1 MLDSFRTNMRTLALG
16 IVIVIGFIFA
26 FSGTGTMFLTGNSGD
41 AAVVVGGEIVREIDV
56 LRSISRQ
63 KQRILSENEGID
75 PSVLDDSLIRPSA
88 VEQLISRQLLV
99 QASGDRR
106 MTVSPREV
114 DQYILDIESFQTD
127 GVFDQDLY
135 KFAILNQ
142 GYTSADFKQQVKNDM
157 LIQQLVQGLTD
168 TAFTTDGELA
178 ALAAVTEQQRN
189 YYYLTVPA
197 DEISSSITLSE
208 AQVNEFYE
216 VNKASYQTEP
226 KVSVDYIEL
235 SSDIL
240 ADPALITEDLV
251 AARFEEEILSRDM
264 AESRQAAHILLEDP
278 SVELVAEIQAKLD
291 DGQDFARLASEYS
304 VDFGSAETGGD
315 LGYTS
320 GDTFPEEFEKALKS
334 LSIGSVSNP
343 VKTDSGTHFI
353 KLLDI
358 QQQSFVL
365 ADETPRIT
373 RDLMLEATTD
383 TLVAKLELLK
393 ELSFN
398 AESLAEVA
406 EDVGLEMV
414 TSEAFTQSGGEGV
427 AAIPSVVRAAFSAE
441 VVEDEFAS
449 EVIDL
454 GNDRYVVVKLNEY
467 YEARQQE
474 LAEVR
479 DLLEATYTQQLVEE
493 TLADKG
499 AGLAARVE
507 AGESIEVVAKSE
519 GLDWQVGISMTRRS
533 RDVNSEIN
541 AKIFSL
547 PVPADDGSVQ
557 TFSTS
562 SGDLIV
568 SSLIN
573 VTPGDVSALSSDEKA
588 SLASA
593 TLSINGNRDI
603 QAFEAIV
610 RADTEI
616 VQ

>member
-1 MLDSFRTNMRTLALG
+1 MLDSFRTNMRSFALG

-26 FSGTGTMFLTGNSGD
+26 FSGTGTMFLSGNSGD
-41 AAVVVGGEIVREIDV
+41 AAVVVGGEIIREIDV

-63 KQRILSENEGID
+63 KQRILSENEGLD

-197 DEISSSITLSE
+197 DEISSSIILSE

-235 SSDIL
+235 SSDLL
-240 ADPALITEDLV
+240 ADPTLITEDLV

-278 SVELVAEIQAKLD
+278 ADELVAEIQAKLD

-365 ADETPRIT
+365 AEETPRIT

-414 TSEAFTQSGGEGV
+414 TSEAFTQAGGEGI
-427 AAIPSVVRAAFSAE
+427 AAIPSVIRAAFSTE
-441 VVEDEFAS
+441 VVEDKFAS

-474 LAEVR
+474 LTEVR
-479 DLLEATYTQQLVEE
+479 DLLETTYTQQLVEE

-499 AGLAARVE
+499 ASLAARVG
-507 AGESIEVVAKSE
+507 AGETIEVVAKSE
-519 GLDWQVGISMTRRS
+519 GLDWQVGMSMTRRS

-573 VTPGDVSALSSDEKA
+573 VTPGDVSTLSSEEKA

>member
-1 MLDSFRTNMRTLALG
+1 MLDSFRTNMRTFALG

-26 FSGTGTMFLTGNSGD
+26 FSGTGTMFLSGNSGD
-41 AAVVVGGEIVREIDV
+41 AAVVVGGEIIREIDV

-63 KQRILSENEGID
+63 KQRILSENEGLD

-127 GVFDQDLY
+127 GVFDQDVY

-197 DEISSSITLSE
+197 DEIRSSITLTE

-216 VNKASYQTEP
+216 ANKAAYQTEP

-240 ADPALITEDLV
+240 ADPTLITEDLV

-278 SVELVAEIQAKLD
+278 ADELVAEIQAKLD

-441 VVEDEFAS
+441 VVEDKFAS

-454 GNDRYVVVKLNEY
+454 GNDRYVVVKLNDY

-479 DLLEATYTQQLVEE
+479 DLLETTYTQQLVEE

-507 AGESIEVVAKSE
+507 AGETIEVVAKSE
-519 GLDWQVGISMTRRS
+519 GLDWQVGMSMTRRS

-547 PVPADDGSVQ
+547 PVPADDSSVQ

-562 SGDLIV
+562 AGDLIV
-568 SSLIN
+568 SSLVK
-573 VTPGDVSALSSDEKA
+573 VTPGDVTALSSDEKA

-593 TLSINGNRDI
+593 TLAINGNRDI

>member
-1 MLDSFRTNMRTLALG
+1 MLDSFRTNMRSFALG

-26 FSGTGTMFLTGNSGD
+26 FSGTGTMFLSGNSGD
-41 AAVVVGGEIVREIDV
+41 AAVVVGGEIIREIDV

-63 KQRILSENEGID
+63 KQRILSENEGLD

-240 ADPALITEDLV
+240 ADPTLITEDLV

-278 SVELVAEIQAKLD
+278 ADELVAEIQAKLD

-365 ADETPRIT
+365 AEETPRIT

-414 TSEAFTQSGGEGV
+414 TSEAFTQAGGEGI
-427 AAIPSVVRAAFSAE
+427 AAIPSVIRAAFSTE
-441 VVEDEFAS
+441 VVEDKFAS

-499 AGLAARVE
+499 AGLAARVK
-507 AGESIEVVAKSE
+507 AGETIEVVAKSE

-610 RADTEI
+610 RAGTEI

>member
-1 MLDSFRTNMRTLALG
+1 MLDSFRTNMRTFALG

-26 FSGTGTMFLTGNSGD
+26 FSGTGTMFLSGNSGD

-63 KQRILSENEGID
+63 KQRILAENEGID

-114 DQYILDIESFQTD
+114 DQFILDIESFQTD

-197 DEISSSITLSE
+197 DEIRSSITLTE
-208 AQVNEFYE
+208 AQVNEFYDA
-216 VNKASYQTEP
+216 NKATYKTEP

-235 SSDIL
+235 SADIL
-240 ADPALITEDLV
+240 ADPTLITEDLV

-278 SVELVAEIQAKLD
+278 ADELVAEIQAKLD

-365 ADETPRIT
+365 AEETPRIT

-414 TSEAFTQSGGEGV
+414 TSEAFTQAGGEGI
-427 AAIPSVVRAAFSAE
+427 AAIPSVIRAAFSTE
-441 VVEDEFAS
+441 VVEDKFAS

-499 AGLAARVE
+499 AGLAARVK
-507 AGESIEVVAKSE
+507 AGETIEVVAKSE

-610 RADTEI
+610 RAGTKI

>member
-1 MLDSFRTNMRTLALG
+1 MLDSFRTNMRSLALG

-63 KQRILSENEGID
+63 KQRILSENEGLD

-114 DQYILDIESFQTD
+114 DQYILAIESFQTN

-135 KFAILNQ
+135 KFAISNQ
-142 GYTSADFKQQVKNDM
+142 GYTSSEFKQQVKNDM

-197 DEISSSITLSE
+197 DEIRSSITLSE

-216 VNKASYQTEP
+216 ANKASYQTEP

-235 SSDIL
+235 SSDLL
-240 ADPALITEDLV
+240 ADPTLITEELV
-251 AARFEEEILSRDM
+251 TARFEEEILSRDM

-278 SVELVAEIQAKLD
+278 TDELVAEIQAKLD
-291 DGQDFARLASEYS
+291 EGQDFSRLASEYS
-304 VDFGSAETGGD
+304 ADFGSAETGGD

-334 LSIGSVSNP
+334 LSVGSVSNP
-343 VKTDSGTHFI
+343 VQTDSGTHFI

-365 ADETPRIT
+365 AEETPRIR
-373 RDLMLEATTD
+373 RDLMMEATTE

-414 TSEAFTQSGGEGV
+414 TSEAFTQAGGEGIT
-427 AAIPSVVRAAFSAE
+427 AIPSVIRAAFSAE
-441 VVEDEFAS
+441 VVEDKFAS

-454 GNDRYVVVKLNEY
+454 GSDRYVVVKLNEY

-479 DLLEATYTQQLVEE
+479 DLLEVTYTQQLVEK

-499 AGLAARVE
+499 AALAARVE
-507 AGESIEVVAKSE
+507 AGETIEIVAKSE
-519 GLDWQVGISMTRRS
+519 GLDWQVGMSMTRRS

-541 AKIFSL
+541 AKMFSL
-547 PVPADDGSVQ
+547 PVPKGDSFVQ

-568 SSLIN
+568 SSLVK
-573 VTPGDVSALSSDEKA
+573 VTPGDVSVLSNTEKA

-603 QAFEAIV
+603 QAFEAMV

>member
-1 MLDSFRTNMRTLALG
+1 MLDSFRTNMRTFALG

-26 FSGTGTMFLTGNSGD
+26 FSGTGTMFLSGNSGD

-63 KQRILSENEGID
+63 KQRILSENEGLD

-197 DEISSSITLSE
+197 DEIRSSITLTE

-216 VNKASYQTEP
+216 ANKAAYQTEP

-240 ADPALITEDLV
+240 ADPTLITEDLV

-278 SVELVAEIQAKLD
+278 ADELVAEIQAKLD

-343 VKTDSGTHFI
+343 VKTNSGTHFI

-365 ADETPRIT
+365 AEETPRIT

-414 TSEAFTQSGGEGV
+414 TSEAFTQAGGEGI
-427 AAIPSVVRAAFSAE
+427 AAIPSVIRAAFSTE
-441 VVEDEFAS
+441 VVEDKFAS

-479 DLLEATYTQQLVEE
+479 DLLETTYTQQLVEE

-507 AGESIEVVAKSE
+507 AGETIEVVAKSE
-519 GLDWQVGISMTRRS
+519 GLDWQVGMSMTRRS

-573 VTPGDVSALSSDEKA
+573 VTPGDVSALSREEKA

>member
-1 MLDSFRTNMRTLALG
+1 MLDSFRTNMRSFALG

-26 FSGTGTMFLTGNSGD
+26 FSGTGTMFLSGNSGD
-41 AAVVVGGEIVREIDV
+41 AAVVVGGEIIREIDV

-63 KQRILSENEGID
+63 KQRILSENEGLD

-142 GYTSADFKQQVKNDM
+142 GYTSAEFKQQVKNDM

-168 TAFTTDGELA
+168 TAFTTYGELA

-320 GDTFPEEFEKALKS
+320 GDTFPEEFEKALES

-365 ADETPRIT
+365 AEETPRIT

-414 TSEAFTQSGGEGV
+414 TSEAFTQTGGEGI
-427 AAIPSVVRAAFSAE
+427 AAIPSVIRAAFSTE
-441 VVEDEFAS
+441 VVEDKFAS

-499 AGLAARVE
+499 AGLAARVK
-507 AGESIEVVAKSE
+507 AGETIEVVAKSE

-573 VTPGDVSALSSDEKA
+573 VTPGDVSALSSEEKA
-588 SLASA
+588 SLASV

>member
-1 MLDSFRTNMRTLALG
+1 MLDSFRTNMRSLALG

-26 FSGTGTMFLTGNSGD
+26 FSGTGTMFLSGNSGD
-41 AAVVVGGEIVREIDV
+41 AAVVVGGEIIREIDV

-63 KQRILSENEGID
+63 KQRILSENEGLD

-235 SSDIL
+235 SSDLL
-240 ADPALITEDLV
+240 ADPTLITDDLV

-278 SVELVAEIQAKLD
+278 ADELVAEIQAKLG

-334 LSIGSVSNP
+334 LSIGSVSKP

-365 ADETPRIT
+365 AEETPRIT

-414 TSEAFTQSGGEGV
+414 TSEAFTQAGGEGI
-427 AAIPSVVRAAFSAE
+427 AAIASVIRAAFSTE
-441 VVEDEFAS
+441 VVEDRFAS

-474 LAEVR
+474 LTEVR
-479 DLLEATYTQQLVEE
+479 DLLETTYTQQLVEE

-499 AGLAARVE
+499 SSLAARVG
-507 AGESIEVVAKSE
+507 AGETIEVVAKSE
-519 GLDWQVGISMTRRS
+519 GLDWQVGMSMTRRS

-573 VTPGDVSALSSDEKA
+573 VTPGVVSALSSEEKA
-588 SLASA
+588 NLASA

>member
-1 MLDSFRTNMRTLALG
+1 MLDSFRTNMRSFALG

-26 FSGTGTMFLTGNSGD
+26 FSGTGTMFLSGNSGD
-41 AAVVVGGEIVREIDV
+41 AAVVVGGEIIREIDV

-63 KQRILSENEGID
+63 KQRILSENEGLD

-197 DEISSSITLSE
+197 DEISSSIILSE

-235 SSDIL
+235 SSDLL
-240 ADPALITEDLV
+240 ADPTLITENLV

-278 SVELVAEIQAKLD
+278 ADELVAEIQAKLD

-365 ADETPRIT
+365 AEETPRIT

-414 TSEAFTQSGGEGV
+414 TSEAFTQAGGEGI
-427 AAIPSVVRAAFSAE
+427 AAIPSVIRAAFSTE
-441 VVEDEFAS
+441 VVEDKFAS

-474 LAEVR
+474 LTEVR
-479 DLLEATYTQQLVEE
+479 DLLETTYTQQLVEE

-499 AGLAARVE
+499 ASLAARVG
-507 AGESIEVVAKSE
+507 AGETIEVVAKSE
-519 GLDWQVGISMTRRS
+519 GLDWQVGMSMTRRS

-573 VTPGDVSALSSDEKA
+573 VTPGDVSALSSEEKA

>member
-1 MLDSFRTNMRTLALG
+1 MLDSFRTNMRTFALG

-26 FSGTGTMFLTGNSGD
+26 FSGTGTMFLSGNSGD

-63 KQRILSENEGID
+63 KQRILAENEGID

-114 DQYILDIESFQTD
+114 DQFILDIESFQTD

-197 DEISSSITLSE
+197 DEIRSSITLTE
-208 AQVNEFYE
+208 AQVNEFYDA
-216 VNKASYQTEP
+216 NKATYKTEP

-235 SSDIL
+235 SADIL
-240 ADPALITEDLV
+240 ADPTLITEDLV

-278 SVELVAEIQAKLD
+278 ADELVAEIQAKLD

-365 ADETPRIT
+365 AEETPRIT

-414 TSEAFTQSGGEGV
+414 TSEAFTQAGGEGI
-427 AAIPSVVRAAFSAE
+427 AAIPSVIRAAFSTE
-441 VVEDEFAS
+441 VVEDKFAS

-474 LAEVR
+474 LTEVR

-499 AGLAARVE
+499 ASLAARVE
-507 AGESIEVVAKSE
+507 AGETIEVVAKSE

>member
-26 FSGTGTMFLTGNSGD
+26 FSGTGTMFLSGNSGD

-63 KQRILSENEGID
+63 KQRILSENEGLD
-75 PSVLDDSLIRPSA
+75 PSVLDDSLIRPNA

-106 MTVSPREV
+106 MTASPREV

-142 GYTSADFKQQVKNDM
+142 GYTSAEFKQQVKNDM

-216 VNKASYQTEP
+216 ANKAAYQTEP

-240 ADPALITEDLV
+240 ADPTLITEDLV

-278 SVELVAEIQAKLD
+278 ADELVAEIQAKLD

-365 ADETPRIT
+365 AEETPRIT

-414 TSEAFTQSGGEGV
+414 TSEAFTQAGGEGI
-427 AAIPSVVRAAFSAE
+427 AAIPSVIRAAFSTE
-441 VVEDEFAS
+441 VVEDKFAS

-493 TLADKG
+493 TLAVTG

-507 AGESIEVVAKSE
+507 AGETIEVVAKSE
-519 GLDWQVGISMTRRS
+519 GLDWQVGMSMTRRS

-593 TLSINGNRDI
+593 TLAINGNRDI

>member
-1 MLDSFRTNMRTLALG
+1 MLDSFRTNMRTFALG

-26 FSGTGTMFLTGNSGD
+26 FSGTGTMFLSGNSGD

-63 KQRILSENEGID
+63 KQRILSENEGLD

-114 DQYILDIESFQTD
+114 DQFILDIESFQTD

-197 DEISSSITLSE
+197 DEIRSSITLTE
-208 AQVNEFYE
+208 AQVNEFYDA
-216 VNKASYQTEP
+216 NKATYKTEP

-235 SSDIL
+235 SADIL
-240 ADPALITEDLV
+240 ADPTLITEDLV

-278 SVELVAEIQAKLD
+278 ADELVAEIQAKLD

-365 ADETPRIT
+365 AEETPRIT

-414 TSEAFTQSGGEGV
+414 TSEAFTQAGGEGI
-427 AAIPSVVRAAFSAE
+427 AAIPSVIRAAFSTE
-441 VVEDEFAS
+441 VVEDKFAS

-499 AGLAARVE
+499 AGLAARVK
-507 AGESIEVVAKSE
+507 AGETIEVVAKSE

-610 RADTEI
+610 RAGTEI

>member
-1 MLDSFRTNMRTLALG
+1 MLDSFRTNMRTFALG

-26 FSGTGTMFLTGNSGD
+26 FSGTGTMFLSGNSGD

-63 KQRILSENEGID
+63 KQRILAENEGID

-197 DEISSSITLSE
+197 DEIRSSITLTE
-208 AQVNEFYE
+208 AQVNEFYDA
-216 VNKASYQTEP
+216 NKATYKTEP

-235 SSDIL
+235 SADIL
-240 ADPALITEDLV
+240 ADPTLITEDLV

-278 SVELVAEIQAKLD
+278 ADELVAEIQAKLD

-365 ADETPRIT
+365 AEETPRIT

-414 TSEAFTQSGGEGV
+414 TSEAFTQAGGEGI
-427 AAIPSVVRAAFSAE
+427 AAIPSVIRAAFSTE
-441 VVEDEFAS
+441 VVEDKFAS

-499 AGLAARVE
+499 AGLAARVK
-507 AGESIEVVAKSE
+507 AGETIEVVAKSE

-610 RADTEI
+610 RAGTEI

>member
-1 MLDSFRTNMRTLALG
+1 MLDSFRTNMRTFALG

-26 FSGTGTMFLTGNSGD
+26 FSGTGTMFLSGNSGD

-75 PSVLDDSLIRPSA
+75 PSVLDDSLIRPNA

-142 GYTSADFKQQVKNDM
+142 GYTSAEFKQQVKNDM

-197 DEISSSITLSE
+197 DEIRSSITLTE

-216 VNKASYQTEP
+216 VNKATYQTEP

-240 ADPALITEDLV
+240 ADPALITEGLV

-278 SVELVAEIQAKLD
+278 ADELVAEIQAKLD

-365 ADETPRIT
+365 AEETPRIT

-414 TSEAFTQSGGEGV
+414 TSEAFTQTGGEGI
-427 AAIPSVVRAAFSAE
+427 AAIPSVIRAAFSTE
-441 VVEDEFAS
+441 VVEDKFAS

-467 YEARQQE
+467 FEARQQE

-479 DLLEATYTQQLVEE
+479 DLLETTYTQQLVEE

-507 AGESIEVVAKSE
+507 AGETIEVVAKSE
-519 GLDWQVGISMTRRS
+519 GLDWQVGMSMTRRS

>member
-1 MLDSFRTNMRTLALG
+1 MLDSFRTNMRTFALG

-26 FSGTGTMFLTGNSGD
+26 FSGTGTMFLSGNSGD
-41 AAVVVGGEIVREIDV
+41 AAVVVGGEIIREIDV

-63 KQRILSENEGID
+63 KQRILSENEGLD

-197 DEISSSITLSE
+197 DEIRSSITLTE

-216 VNKASYQTEP
+216 ANKATYQTEP

-235 SSDIL
+235 SSDML

-278 SVELVAEIQAKLD
+278 ANELVAEIQAKLD

-365 ADETPRIT
+365 AEETPRIT

-414 TSEAFTQSGGEGV
+414 TSEAFTQAGGEGI
-427 AAIPSVVRAAFSAE
+427 AAIPSVIRAAFSTE
-441 VVEDEFAS
+441 VVEDKFAS

-474 LAEVR
+474 LTEVR
-479 DLLEATYTQQLVEE
+479 DLLETTYTQQLVEE

-507 AGESIEVVAKSE
+507 AGETIEVVAKSE

>member
-1 MLDSFRTNMRTLALG
+1 MLDSFRTNMRTFALG

-26 FSGTGTMFLTGNSGD
+26 FSGTGTMFLSGNSGD

-63 KQRILSENEGID
+63 KQRILAENEGID

-114 DQYILDIESFQTD
+114 DQFILDIESFQTD

-197 DEISSSITLSE
+197 DEIRSSITLTE
-208 AQVNEFYE
+208 AQVNEFYDA
-216 VNKASYQTEP
+216 NKATYKTEP

-235 SSDIL
+235 SADIL
-240 ADPALITEDLV
+240 ADPTLITEDLV

-278 SVELVAEIQAKLD
+278 ADELVAEIQAKLD

-365 ADETPRIT
+365 AEETPRIT

-414 TSEAFTQSGGEGV
+414 TSEAFTQAGGEGI
-427 AAIPSVVRAAFSAE
+427 AAIPSVIRAAFSTE
-441 VVEDEFAS
+441 VVEDKFAS

-499 AGLAARVE
+499 AGLAARVK
-507 AGESIEVVAKSE
+507 AGETIEVVAKSE

-610 RADTEI
+610 RAGTEI

>member
-63 KQRILSENEGID
+63 KQRILSENEGLD

-142 GYTSADFKQQVKNDM
+142 GYTSAEFKQQVKNDM

-189 YYYLTVPA
+189 YYYLTVPS
-197 DEISSSITLSE
+197 DEIRSSITLTE

-216 VNKASYQTEP
+216 ANKAAYQTEP

-240 ADPALITEDLV
+240 ADPTLITEDLV

-278 SVELVAEIQAKLD
+278 ADELVAEIQAKLD

>member
-1 MLDSFRTNMRTLALG
+1 MLDSFRTNMRTFALG

-26 FSGTGTMFLTGNSGD
+26 FSGTGTMFLSGNSGD
-41 AAVVVGGEIVREIDV
+41 AAVVVGGEIIREIDV

-63 KQRILSENEGID
+63 KQRILSENEGLD

-240 ADPALITEDLV
+240 ADPTLITEDLV

-278 SVELVAEIQAKLD
+278 ADELVAEIQAKLD

-365 ADETPRIT
+365 AEETPRIT

-414 TSEAFTQSGGEGV
+414 TSEAFTQAGGEGI
-427 AAIPSVVRAAFSAE
+427 AAIPSVIRAAFSTE
-441 VVEDEFAS
+441 VVEDKFAS

-474 LAEVR
+474 LTEVR
-479 DLLEATYTQQLVEE
+479 DLLETTYTQQLVEE

-499 AGLAARVE
+499 ASLAARVG
-507 AGESIEVVAKSE
+507 AGETIEVVAKSE
-519 GLDWQVGISMTRRS
+519 GLDWQVGMSMTRRS

>member
-1 MLDSFRTNMRTLALG
+1 M
-16 IVIVIGFIFA
+16 
-26 FSGTGTMFLTGNSGD
+26 NSRS
-41 AAVVVGGEIVREIDV
+41 EIYGACRHVPRFH
-56 LRSISRQ
+56 RRQ
-63 KQRILSENEGID
+63 KQRILSENEGLD

-114 DQYILDIESFQTD
+114 DQYILGIESFQTD

-142 GYTSADFKQQVKNDM
+142 GYTSAEFKQQVKNDM

-189 YYYLTVPA
+189 YYYLTVPS
-197 DEISSSITLSE
+197 DEIRSSITLTE
-208 AQVNEFYE
+208 DKVNEFYE
-216 VNKASYQTEP
+216 ANKAAYQTEP

-240 ADPALITEDLV
+240 ADPTLITEDLV

-278 SVELVAEIQAKLD
+278 ADELVAEIQAKLD

-320 GDTFPEEFEKALKS
+320 GDTFPEEFEKALES

-365 ADETPRIT
+365 AEETPRIT

-414 TSEAFTQSGGEGV
+414 TSEAFTQTGGEGI
-427 AAIPSVVRAAFSAE
+427 AAIPSVIRAAFSTE
-441 VVEDEFAS
+441 VVEDKFAS

-474 LAEVR
+474 LTEVR
-479 DLLEATYTQQLVEE
+479 DLLETTYTRQLVEE

-499 AGLAARVE
+499 ASLAARVE
-507 AGESIEVVAKSE
+507 AGETIEVVAKSE
-519 GLDWQVGISMTRRS
+519 GLDWQVGMSMTRRS

>member
-63 KQRILSENEGID
+63 KQRILSENEGLD
-75 PSVLDDSLIRPSA
+75 PSMLDDSLIRPSA

-114 DQYILDIESFQTD
+114 DQYILAIESFQTD

-135 KFAILNQ
+135 KFAISNQ
-142 GYTSADFKQQVKNDM
+142 GYTSAEFKQQVKNDM

-197 DEISSSITLSE
+197 DEIRSSITLSE

-216 VNKASYQTEP
+216 ANKASYQTEP

-235 SSDIL
+235 SSDLL
-240 ADPALITEDLV
+240 ADPTLITEELV
-251 AARFEEEILSRDM
+251 TARFEEEILSRDM

-278 SVELVAEIQAKLD
+278 TDELVAEIQAKLD
-291 DGQDFARLASEYS
+291 EGQDFSRLASEYS
-304 VDFGSAETGGD
+304 ADFGSAETGGD

-334 LSIGSVSNP
+334 LSVGSVSNP
-343 VKTDSGTHFI
+343 VQTDSGTHFI

-365 ADETPRIT
+365 AEETPRIR
-373 RDLMLEATTD
+373 RDLMMEATTD

-414 TSEAFTQSGGEGV
+414 TSEAFTQAGGEGIT
-427 AAIPSVVRAAFSAE
+427 AIPSVIRAAFSAE
-441 VVEDEFAS
+441 VVEDKFAS

-454 GNDRYVVVKLNEY
+454 GSDRYVVVKLNEY

-479 DLLEATYTQQLVEE
+479 DLLEVTYTQQLVEK

-499 AGLAARVE
+499 AALAARVE
-507 AGESIEVVAKSE
+507 AGETVEIVAKSE
-519 GLDWQVGISMTRRS
+519 GLDWQVGMSMTRRS

-541 AKIFSL
+541 AKMFSL
-547 PVPADDGSVQ
+547 PVPKGDSFVQ

-568 SSLIN
+568 SSLVK
-573 VTPGDVSALSSDEKA
+573 VTPGDVSVLSNTEKA

-603 QAFEAIV
+603 QAFEAMV

>member
-1 MLDSFRTNMRTLALG
+1 MLDSFRTNMRSLALG

-63 KQRILSENEGID
+63 KQRILSENEGLD

-114 DQYILDIESFQTD
+114 DQYILAIESFQTD
-127 GVFDQDLY
+127 GVFDQNLY
-135 KFAILNQ
+135 KFAISNQ
-142 GYTSADFKQQVKNDM
+142 GYTSAEFKQQVKNDM

-197 DEISSSITLSE
+197 DEIRSSITLSE

-216 VNKASYQTEP
+216 ANKASYQTEP

-235 SSDIL
+235 SSDLL
-240 ADPALITEDLV
+240 ADPTLITEELV
-251 AARFEEEILSRDM
+251 TARFEEEILSRDM

-278 SVELVAEIQAKLD
+278 TDELVAEIQAKLD
-291 DGQDFARLASEYS
+291 EGQDFSRLASEYS
-304 VDFGSAETGGD
+304 ADFGSAETGGD

-334 LSIGSVSNP
+334 LSVGSVSNP
-343 VKTDSGTHFI
+343 VQTDSGTHFI

-365 ADETPRIT
+365 AEETPRIR
-373 RDLMLEATTD
+373 RDLMMEATTD

-414 TSEAFTQSGGEGV
+414 TSEAFTQAGGEGIT
-427 AAIPSVVRAAFSAE
+427 AIPSVIRAAFSAE
-441 VVEDEFAS
+441 VVEDKFAS

-454 GNDRYVVVKLNEY
+454 GSDRYVVVKLNEY

-479 DLLEATYTQQLVEE
+479 DLLEVTYTQQLVEK

-499 AGLAARVE
+499 AALAARVE
-507 AGESIEVVAKSE
+507 AGETIEIVAKSE
-519 GLDWQVGISMTRRS
+519 GLDWQVGMSMTRRS

-541 AKIFSL
+541 AKMFSL
-547 PVPADDGSVQ
+547 PVPKGDSFVQ

-568 SSLIN
+568 SSLVK
-573 VTPGDVSALSSDEKA
+573 VTPGDVSVLSNTEKA

-603 QAFEAIV
+603 QAFEAMV

>member
-26 FSGTGTMFLTGNSGD
+26 FSGTGTMFLSGNSGD

-142 GYTSADFKQQVKNDM
+142 GYTSAEFKQQVKNDM

-178 ALAAVTEQQRN
+178 ALAAVTEQQRH

-197 DEISSSITLSE
+197 DEIRSSITLTE

-216 VNKASYQTEP
+216 VNKATYQTEP

-240 ADPALITEDLV
+240 ADPALITEGLV

-278 SVELVAEIQAKLD
+278 ADELVAEIQAKLD

-365 ADETPRIT
+365 AEETPRIT

-414 TSEAFTQSGGEGV
+414 TSEAFTQTGGEGI
-427 AAIPSVVRAAFSAE
+427 AAIPSVIRAAFSTE
-441 VVEDEFAS
+441 VVEDKFAS

-493 TLADKG
+493 TLAVTG

-507 AGESIEVVAKSE
+507 AGETIEVVAKSE
-519 GLDWQVGISMTRRS
+519 GLDWQVGMSMTRRS

>member
-1 MLDSFRTNMRTLALG
+1 MLDSFRTNMRTFALG

-26 FSGTGTMFLTGNSGD
+26 FSGTGTMFLSGNSGD
-41 AAVVVGGEIVREIDV
+41 AAVVVGGEIIREIDV

-63 KQRILSENEGID
+63 KQRILSENEGLD

-240 ADPALITEDLV
+240 ADPTLITEDLV

-278 SVELVAEIQAKLD
+278 SDEIVAEIQAKLD
-291 DGQDFARLASEYS
+291 EGQDFARLASEYS

-334 LSIGSVSNP
+334 LSIGSVSTP

-365 ADETPRIT
+365 AEETPRIT

-414 TSEAFTQSGGEGV
+414 TSEAFTQAGGEGI
-427 AAIPSVVRAAFSAE
+427 AAIPSVIRAAFSTE
-441 VVEDEFAS
+441 VVEDKFAS

-474 LAEVR
+474 LTEVR
-479 DLLEATYTQQLVEE
+479 DLLETTYTQQLVEE

-499 AGLAARVE
+499 ASLAARVE
-507 AGESIEVVAKSE
+507 AGETIEVVAKSE
-519 GLDWQVGISMTRRS
+519 GLDWQVGMSMTRRS

-547 PVPADDGSVQ
+547 PVPADDSSVQ

-562 SGDLIV
+562 AGDLIV

>member
-1 MLDSFRTNMRTLALG
+1 MLDSFRTNMRSLALG

-26 FSGTGTMFLTGNSGD
+26 FSGTGTMFLSGNSGD
-41 AAVVVGGEIVREIDV
+41 AAVVVGGEIIREIDV

-63 KQRILSENEGID
+63 KQRILSENEGLD

-197 DEISSSITLSE
+197 DEIRSSITLTE

-216 VNKASYQTEP
+216 ANKAAYQTEP

-240 ADPALITEDLV
+240 ADPTLITEDLV

-278 SVELVAEIQAKLD
+278 ADELVAEIQAKLD

-365 ADETPRIT
+365 AEETPRIT

-414 TSEAFTQSGGEGV
+414 TSEAFTQAGGEGI
-427 AAIPSVVRAAFSAE
+427 AAIPSVIRAAFSTE
-441 VVEDEFAS
+441 VVEDKFAS

-474 LAEVR
+474 LTEVR
-479 DLLEATYTQQLVEE
+479 DLLETTYTQQLVEE

-507 AGESIEVVAKSE
+507 AGETIEVVAKSE

-568 SSLIN
+568 SSLVK

>member
-1 MLDSFRTNMRTLALG
+1 MLDSFRTNMRSLALG

-63 KQRILSENEGID
+63 KQRILSENEGLD

-114 DQYILDIESFQTD
+114 DQYILDIESFQTG

-135 KFAILNQ
+135 KFAISNQ
-142 GYTSADFKQQVKNDM
+142 GYTSAEFKQQVKNDM

-197 DEISSSITLSE
+197 DEIRSSITLSE

-216 VNKASYQTEP
+216 ANKASYQTEP

-235 SSDIL
+235 SSDLL
-240 ADPALITEDLV
+240 ADPTLVTEDLV
-251 AARFEEEILSRDM
+251 TARFEEEILSRDM
-264 AESRQAAHILLEDP
+264 SESRQAAHILLEDP
-278 SVELVAEIQAKLD
+278 ADELVAEIQAKLD
-291 DGQDFARLASEYS
+291 EGQDFARLASEYS
-304 VDFGSAETGGD
+304 ADFGSAETGGD

-320 GDTFPEEFEKALKS
+320 GDTFPEEFEKVLKS
-334 LSIGSVSNP
+334 LSVGSVSNP

-365 ADETPRIT
+365 AEETPRIR
-373 RDLMLEATTD
+373 RDLMMEATTD

-414 TSEAFTQSGGEGV
+414 TSEAFTQAGGEGIT
-427 AAIPSVVRAAFSAE
+427 AIPSVIRAAFSAE
-441 VVEDEFAS
+441 VVEDKFAS

-454 GNDRYVVVKLNEY
+454 GSDRYVVVKLNEY

-479 DLLEATYTQQLVEE
+479 DLLEVTYTQQLVEK

-499 AGLAARVE
+499 AVLAARVE
-507 AGESIEVVAKSE
+507 AGETIEVVAKSE
-519 GLDWQVGISMTRRS
+519 GLDWQVGMSMTRRS

-541 AKIFSL
+541 AKMFSL
-547 PVPADDGSVQ
+547 PVPKGDSFVQ

-568 SSLIN
+568 SSLVK
-573 VTPGDVSALSSDEKA
+573 VTPGDVSVLSNTEKA

-603 QAFEAIV
+603 QAFEAMV

>member
-1 MLDSFRTNMRTLALG
+1 MLDSFRTNMRSLALG

-26 FSGTGTMFLTGNSGD
+26 FSGTGTMFLSGNSGD
-41 AAVVVGGEIVREIDV
+41 AAVVVGGEIIREIDV

-63 KQRILSENEGID
+63 KQRILSENEGLD

-343 VKTDSGTHFI
+343 VETDSGTHFI

-365 ADETPRIT
+365 AEETPRIT

-383 TLVAKLELLK
+383 ALVAKLELLK

-414 TSEAFTQSGGEGV
+414 TSEAFTQTGGEGI
-427 AAIPSVVRAAFSAE
+427 AAIPSVIRAAFSTE
-441 VVEDEFAS
+441 VVEDKFAS

-467 YEARQQE
+467 FEARQQE

-479 DLLEATYTQQLVEE
+479 DLLETTYTQQLVEE

-507 AGESIEVVAKSE
+507 AGETIEVVAKSE
-519 GLDWQVGISMTRRS
+519 GLDWQVGMSMTRRS

-573 VTPGDVSALSSDEKA
+573 VTPGDVSALSSNEKA

>member
-1 MLDSFRTNMRTLALG
+1 MLDSFRTNMRTFALG

-26 FSGTGTMFLTGNSGD
+26 FSGTGTMFLSGNSGD

-75 PSVLDDSLIRPSA
+75 PSVLDDSLIRPNA

-142 GYTSADFKQQVKNDM
+142 GYTSAEFKQQVKNDM

-197 DEISSSITLSE
+197 DEIRSSITLTE

-216 VNKASYQTEP
+216 VNKATYQTEP

-240 ADPALITEDLV
+240 ADPALITEGLV

-278 SVELVAEIQAKLD
+278 ADELVAEIQAKLD

-365 ADETPRIT
+365 AEETPRIT

-414 TSEAFTQSGGEGV
+414 TSEAFTQAGGEGI
-427 AAIPSVVRAAFSAE
+427 AAIPSVIRAAFSTE
-441 VVEDEFAS
+441 VVEDKFAS

-493 TLADKG
+493 TLAGTG
-499 AGLAARVE
+499 AGLVARVE
-507 AGESIEVVAKSE
+507 AGETIEVVAKSE
-519 GLDWQVGISMTRRS
+519 GLDWQVGMSMTRRS

>member
-63 KQRILSENEGID
+63 KQRILSENEGLD

-142 GYTSADFKQQVKNDM
+142 GYTSAEFKQQVKNDM

-197 DEISSSITLSE
+197 DEIRSSITLTE

-216 VNKASYQTEP
+216 ANKAAYQTEP

-240 ADPALITEDLV
+240 ADPTLITEDLV

-278 SVELVAEIQAKLD
+278 ADELVAEIQAKLD

-365 ADETPRIT
+365 AEETPRIT

-414 TSEAFTQSGGEGV
+414 TSEAFTQAGGEGI
-427 AAIPSVVRAAFSAE
+427 AAIPSVIRAAFSTE
-441 VVEDEFAS
+441 VVEDKFAS

-474 LAEVR
+474 LTEVR
-479 DLLEATYTQQLVEE
+479 DLLETTYTQQLVEE

-499 AGLAARVE
+499 ASLAARVE
-507 AGESIEVVAKSE
+507 AGETIEVVAKSE
-519 GLDWQVGISMTRRS
+519 GLDWQVGMSMTRRS

-547 PVPADDGSVQ
+547 PVPKGDSFVQ

>member
-26 FSGTGTMFLTGNSGD
+26 FSGTGTMFLSGNSGD

-75 PSVLDDSLIRPSA
+75 PSVLDDSLIRPNA

-189 YYYLTVPA
+189 YYYLTVPS
-197 DEISSSITLSE
+197 DEIRSSITLTE

-216 VNKASYQTEP
+216 VNKATYQTEP

-240 ADPALITEDLV
+240 ADPALITEGLV

-278 SVELVAEIQAKLD
+278 ADELVAEIQAKLD

-365 ADETPRIT
+365 AEETPRIT

-414 TSEAFTQSGGEGV
+414 TSEAFTQAGGEGI
-427 AAIPSVVRAAFSAE
+427 AAIPSVIRAAFSTE
-441 VVEDEFAS
+441 VVEDKFAS

-474 LAEVR
+474 LTEVR

-493 TLADKG
+493 TLAVTG

-507 AGESIEVVAKSE
+507 AGETIEVVAKSE
-519 GLDWQVGISMTRRS
+519 GLDWQVGMSMTRRS

>member
-1 MLDSFRTNMRTLALG
+1 MLDSFRTNMRSFALG

-26 FSGTGTMFLTGNSGD
+26 FSGTGTMFLSGNSGD
-41 AAVVVGGEIVREIDV
+41 AAVVVGGEIIREIDV

-63 KQRILSENEGID
+63 KQRILSENEGLD

-142 GYTSADFKQQVKNDM
+142 GYTSAEFKQQVKNDM

-168 TAFTTDGELA
+168 TAFTTYGELA

-320 GDTFPEEFEKALKS
+320 GDTFPEEFEKALES

-365 ADETPRIT
+365 AEETPRIT

-414 TSEAFTQSGGEGV
+414 TSEAFTQTGGEGI
-427 AAIPSVVRAAFSAE
+427 AAIPSVIRAAFSTE
-441 VVEDEFAS
+441 VVEDKFAS

-474 LAEVR
+474 LTEVR
-479 DLLEATYTQQLVEE
+479 DLLETTYTRQLVEE

-499 AGLAARVE
+499 ASLAARVE
-507 AGESIEVVAKSE
+507 AGETIEVVAKSE
-519 GLDWQVGISMTRRS
+519 GLDWQVGMSMTRRS

>member
-1 MLDSFRTNMRTLALG
+1 MLDSFRTNMRSLALG

-63 KQRILSENEGID
+63 KQRILSENEGLD
-75 PSVLDDSLIRPSA
+75 PSMLDDSLIRPSA

-114 DQYILDIESFQTD
+114 DQYILAIESFQTD

-135 KFAILNQ
+135 KFAISNQ
-142 GYTSADFKQQVKNDM
+142 GYTSAEFKQQVKNDM

-197 DEISSSITLSE
+197 DEIRSSITLSE

-216 VNKASYQTEP
+216 ANKASYQTEP

-235 SSDIL
+235 SSDLL
-240 ADPALITEDLV
+240 ADPTLITEELV
-251 AARFEEEILSRDM
+251 TARFEEEILSRDM

-278 SVELVAEIQAKLD
+278 TDELVAEIQAKLD
-291 DGQDFARLASEYS
+291 EGQDFSRLASEYS
-304 VDFGSAETGGD
+304 ADFGSAETGGD

-334 LSIGSVSNP
+334 LSVGSVSNP
-343 VKTDSGTHFI
+343 VQTDSGTHFI

-365 ADETPRIT
+365 AEETPRIR
-373 RDLMLEATTD
+373 RDLMMEATTE

-414 TSEAFTQSGGEGV
+414 TSEAFTQAGGEGIT
-427 AAIPSVVRAAFSAE
+427 AIPSVIRAAFSAE
-441 VVEDEFAS
+441 VVEDKFAS

-454 GNDRYVVVKLNEY
+454 GSDRYVVVKLNEY

-479 DLLEATYTQQLVEE
+479 DLLEVTYTQQLVEK

-499 AGLAARVE
+499 AALAARVE
-507 AGESIEVVAKSE
+507 AGETVEIVAKSE
-519 GLDWQVGISMTRRS
+519 GLDWQVGMSMTRRS

-541 AKIFSL
+541 AKMFSL
-547 PVPADDGSVQ
+547 PVPKGDSFVQ

-568 SSLIN
+568 SSLVK
-573 VTPGDVSALSSDEKA
+573 VTPGDVSVLSNTEKA

-603 QAFEAIV
+603 QAFEAMV

>member
-1 MLDSFRTNMRTLALG
+1 MLDSFRTNMRTFALG
-16 IVIVIGFIFA
+16 IVIVIGFIFV
-26 FSGTGTMFLTGNSGD
+26 FSGTGTMFLSGNSSD
-41 AAVVVGGEIVREIDV
+41 AAVVVGGEIIREIDV

-63 KQRILSENEGID
+63 KQRILSENEGLD

-197 DEISSSITLSE
+197 DEIRSSITLTE

-216 VNKASYQTEP
+216 ANKAAYQTEP

-240 ADPALITEDLV
+240 ADPTLITEDLV

-278 SVELVAEIQAKLD
+278 ADELVAEIQAKLD

-343 VKTDSGTHFI
+343 VKTNSGTHFI

-365 ADETPRIT
+365 AEETPRIT

-414 TSEAFTQSGGEGV
+414 TSEAFTQAGGEGI
-427 AAIPSVVRAAFSAE
+427 AAIPSVIRAAFSTE
-441 VVEDEFAS
+441 VVEDKFAS

-454 GNDRYVVVKLNEY
+454 GNDRYVVVKLNDY

-479 DLLEATYTQQLVEE
+479 DLLETTYTQQLVEE

-507 AGESIEVVAKSE
+507 AGETIEVVAKSE

-568 SSLIN
+568 SSLVK
-573 VTPGDVSALSSDEKA
+573 VTPGDVSALSRDEKA

-616 VQ
+616 VR

>member
-63 KQRILSENEGID
+63 KQRILSENEGLD

-99 QASGDRR
+99 QSSGDRR

-114 DQYILDIESFQTD
+114 DQYILAIESFQTD

-142 GYTSADFKQQVKNDM
+142 GYTSAEFKQQVKNDM

-197 DEISSSITLSE
+197 DEIRSSITLSE

-216 VNKASYQTEP
+216 ANKASYQTEP

-235 SSDIL
+235 SSDLL
-240 ADPALITEDLV
+240 ADPTLITEDLV

-264 AESRQAAHILLEDP
+264 SESRQAAHILLEDP
-278 SVELVAEIQAKLD
+278 ADELVAEIQAKLD
-291 DGQDFARLASEYS
+291 EGQDFARLASEYS
-304 VDFGSAETGGD
+304 ADFGSAETGGD

-320 GDTFPEEFEKALKS
+320 GDTFPEEFEKVLKS
-334 LSIGSVSNP
+334 LSVGSVSNP

-365 ADETPRIT
+365 AEETPRIR
-373 RDLMLEATTD
+373 RDLMMEATTD

-414 TSEAFTQSGGEGV
+414 TSEAFTQTGGEGIT
-427 AAIPSVVRAAFSAE
+427 AIPSVIRAAFSAE
-441 VVEDEFAS
+441 VVEDKFAS

-454 GNDRYVVVKLNEY
+454 GSDRYVVVKLNEY

-479 DLLEATYTQQLVEE
+479 DLLEVTYTQQLVEK

-499 AGLAARVE
+499 AVLAARVE
-507 AGESIEVVAKSE
+507 AGETIEVVAKSE
-519 GLDWQVGISMTRRS
+519 GLDWQVGMSMTRRS

-541 AKIFSL
+541 AKMFSL
-547 PVPADDGSVQ
+547 PVPKGDSFVQ

-568 SSLIN
+568 SSLVK
-573 VTPGDVSALSSDEKA
+573 VTPGDVSVLSNTEKA

-603 QAFEAIV
+603 QAFEAMV

>member
-1 MLDSFRTNMRTLALG
+1 MLDSFRTNMRSLALG

-26 FSGTGTMFLTGNSGD
+26 FSGTGTMFLSGNSGD
-41 AAVVVGGEIVREIDV
+41 AAVVVGGEIIREIDV

-63 KQRILSENEGID
+63 KQRILSENEGLD

-114 DQYILDIESFQTD
+114 DRYILDIESFQTD

-197 DEISSSITLSE
+197 DEIRSSITLTE

-216 VNKASYQTEP
+216 ANKAAYQTEP

-240 ADPALITEDLV
+240 ADPTLITEDLV

-278 SVELVAEIQAKLD
+278 ADELVAEIQAKLD

-365 ADETPRIT
+365 AEETPRIT

-414 TSEAFTQSGGEGV
+414 TSEAFTQTGGEGI
-427 AAIPSVVRAAFSAE
+427 AAIPSVIRAAFSTE
-441 VVEDEFAS
+441 VVEDKFAS

-474 LAEVR
+474 LTEVR
-479 DLLEATYTQQLVEE
+479 DLLETTYTQQLVEE

-499 AGLAARVE
+499 ASLAARVE
-507 AGESIEVVAKSE
+507 AGETIEVVAKSE
-519 GLDWQVGISMTRRS
+519 GLDWQVGMSMTRRS

>member
-1 MLDSFRTNMRTLALG
+1 MLDSFRTNMRTFALG

-26 FSGTGTMFLTGNSGD
+26 FSGTGTMFLSGNSGD
-41 AAVVVGGEIVREIDV
+41 AAVVVGGEIIREIDV

-63 KQRILSENEGID
+63 KQRILSENEGLD

-114 DQYILDIESFQTD
+114 DQFILDIESFQTD

-197 DEISSSITLSE
+197 DEIRSSITLTE
-208 AQVNEFYE
+208 AQVNEFYDA
-216 VNKASYQTEP
+216 NKATYKTEP

-235 SSDIL
+235 SADIL
-240 ADPALITEDLV
+240 ADPTLITEDLV

-278 SVELVAEIQAKLD
+278 ADELVAEIQAKLD

-320 GDTFPEEFEKALKS
+320 GDTFPEEFEKALES

-365 ADETPRIT
+365 AEETPRIT

-414 TSEAFTQSGGEGV
+414 TSEAFTQAGGEGI
-427 AAIPSVVRAAFSAE
+427 AAIPSVIRAAFSTE
-441 VVEDEFAS
+441 VVEDKFAS

-499 AGLAARVE
+499 AGLAARVK
-507 AGESIEVVAKSE
+507 AGETIEVVAKSE

-610 RADTEI
+610 RAGTEI

>member
-1 MLDSFRTNMRTLALG
+1 MLDSFRTNMRTFALG

-26 FSGTGTMFLTGNSGD
+26 FSGTGTMFLSGNSGD
-41 AAVVVGGEIVREIDV
+41 AAVVVGGEIIREIDV

-63 KQRILSENEGID
+63 KQRILSENEGLD

-264 AESRQAAHILLEDP
+264 AESRQVAHILLEDP
-278 SVELVAEIQAKLD
+278 SDELVAEIQAKLD
-291 DGQDFARLASEYS
+291 EGQDFARLASEYS

-365 ADETPRIT
+365 AEETPRIT

-383 TLVAKLELLK
+383 ALVAKLELLK

-414 TSEAFTQSGGEGV
+414 TSEAFTQTGGEGI
-427 AAIPSVVRAAFSAE
+427 AAIPSVIRAAFSTE
-441 VVEDEFAS
+441 VVEDKFAS

-467 YEARQQE
+467 FEARQQE

-479 DLLEATYTQQLVEE
+479 DLLETTYTQQLVEE

-507 AGESIEVVAKSE
+507 AGETIEVVAKSE
-519 GLDWQVGISMTRRS
+519 GLDWQVGMSMTRRS

-573 VTPGDVSALSSDEKA
+573 VTPGDVSALSSNEKA

>member
-1 MLDSFRTNMRTLALG
+1 MLDSFRTNMRTFALG

-26 FSGTGTMFLTGNSGD
+26 FSGTGTMFLSGNSGD

-63 KQRILSENEGID
+63 KQRILSENEGLD

-142 GYTSADFKQQVKNDM
+142 GYTSAEFKQQVKNDM

-168 TAFTTDGELA
+168 TAFTTYGELA

-320 GDTFPEEFEKALKS
+320 GDTFPEEFEKALES

-365 ADETPRIT
+365 AEETPRIT

-414 TSEAFTQSGGEGV
+414 TSEAFTQTGGEGI
-427 AAIPSVVRAAFSAE
+427 AAIPSVIRAAFSTE
-441 VVEDEFAS
+441 VVEDKFAS

-499 AGLAARVE
+499 ASLAARVE
-507 AGESIEVVAKSE
+507 AGETIEVVAKSE

-610 RADTEI
+610 RAGTEI

>member
-1 MLDSFRTNMRTLALG
+1 
-16 IVIVIGFIFA
+16 
-26 FSGTGTMFLTGNSGD
+26 MFLSGNSGD
-41 AAVVVGGEIVREIDV
+41 AAVVVGGEIIREIDV

-63 KQRILSENEGID
+63 KQRILSENEGLD

-114 DQYILDIESFQTD
+114 DQFILDIESFQTD

-197 DEISSSITLSE
+197 DEIRSSITLTE
-208 AQVNEFYE
+208 AQVNEFYDA
-216 VNKASYQTEP
+216 NKATYKTEP

-235 SSDIL
+235 SADIL
-240 ADPALITEDLV
+240 ADPTLITEDLV

-278 SVELVAEIQAKLD
+278 ADELVAEIQAKLD

-365 ADETPRIT
+365 AEETPRIT

-414 TSEAFTQSGGEGV
+414 TSEAFTQAGGEGI
-427 AAIPSVVRAAFSAE
+427 AAIPSVIRAAFSTE
-441 VVEDEFAS
+441 VVEDKFAS

-499 AGLAARVE
+499 AGLAARVK
-507 AGESIEVVAKSE
+507 AGETIEVVAKSE

-610 RADTEI
+610 RAGTEI

>member
-1 MLDSFRTNMRTLALG
+1 MLDSFRTNMRTFALG

-26 FSGTGTMFLTGNSGD
+26 FSGTGTMFLSGNSSD
-41 AAVVVGGEIVREIDV
+41 AAVVVGGEIIREIDV

-63 KQRILSENEGID
+63 KQRILSENEGLD

-189 YYYLTVPA
+189 YYFLTVPA
-197 DEISSSITLSE
+197 DEIRSSITLTE

-216 VNKASYQTEP
+216 ANKAAYQTEP

-240 ADPALITEDLV
+240 ADPTLITEDLV

-278 SVELVAEIQAKLD
+278 ADELVAEIQAKLD

-343 VKTDSGTHFI
+343 VKTNSGTHFI

-365 ADETPRIT
+365 AEETPRIT

-414 TSEAFTQSGGEGV
+414 TSESFTQAGGEGI
-427 AAIPSVVRAAFSAE
+427 AAIPSVIRAAFSTE
-441 VVEDEFAS
+441 VVEDKFAS

-454 GNDRYVVVKLNEY
+454 GNDRYVVVKLNDY

-479 DLLEATYTQQLVEE
+479 DLLETTYTQQLVEE

-507 AGESIEVVAKSE
+507 AGETIEVVAKSE

-568 SSLIN
+568 SSLVK
-573 VTPGDVSALSSDEKA
+573 VTPGDVSALSRDEKA